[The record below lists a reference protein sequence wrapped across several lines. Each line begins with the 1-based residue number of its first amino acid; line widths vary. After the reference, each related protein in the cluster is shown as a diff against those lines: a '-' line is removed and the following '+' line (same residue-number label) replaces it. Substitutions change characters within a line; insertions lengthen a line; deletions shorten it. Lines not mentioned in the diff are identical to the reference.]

1 LFATAAAIALSA
13 VVPAC
18 ATTEPGRPLGEV
30 FPDPALA
37 ACVAVAAGLPDAT
50 GDAADADL
58 DAIEQLH
65 CDGGASA
72 PEVIR
77 SLDGVE
83 ELTSLSVL
91 DVPRN
96 QITDLAPVASLAHSA
111 TSTRSGCRAT
121 TSSTRPAGDDLDAA
135 DPGRLRQPDRRRET
149 GWPAPHCSRSCSWG
163 PTRSPT

>member
-18 ATTEPGRPLGEV
+18 AT
-30 FPDPALA
+30 A
-37 ACVAVAAGLPDAT
+37 AAGLPDAT
-50 GDAADADL
+50 GDADL

-96 QITDLAPVASLAHSA
+96 QITDLAP
-111 TSTRSGCRAT
+111 
-121 TSSTRPAGDDLDAA
+121 
-135 DPGRLRQPDRRRET
+135 
-149 GWPAPHCSRSCSWG
+149 WP
-163 PTRSPT
+163 RSPAWGRSR